1 MKKKIIINYICEVNY
16 PNTSAYSIHVMKMCD
31 AFARQNEVNLFVPSS
46 NISYKNLKAQYN
58 IKNRIKLINVFK
70 KKIKLHFIFRLLFA
84 IKILFKIN
92 AKNNKNIYLSRS
104 IIFAFI
110 ASIFKK
116 KIILE
121 LHHEF
126 TGLTKI
132 IFRFLSFFGCLKN
145 LKYIFIHKNLKKY
158 ITLNKKNFITLD
170 DAIDLND
177 FKQNKIAK
185 KIKNTCVY
193 VGSFHPGKGIEIIKE
208 LSKKLKMINF
218 HLYGDKKFLKK
229 DKYEK
234 NIQFFNFIKYKK
246 IPHTL
251 KKYEIALMPYGN
263 RVLGRSSNIDLS
275 NYMSPLKM
283 FDYLASGNII
293 LASKLK
299 VYSHILRHK
308 KNAILIN
315 NNNIEEWIFWINVI
329 FKSVKKYNFLKKN
342 ALKTSQRFTWQIRA
356 EKIINFSKKVFTL
369 ND

>member
-1 MKKKIIINYICEVNY
+1 
-16 PNTSAYSIHVMKMCD
+16 MKMSD

-193 VGSFHPGKGIEIIKE
+193 V
-208 LSKKLKMINF
+208 
-218 HLYGDKKFLKK
+218 
-229 DKYEK
+229 
-234 NIQFFNFIKYKK
+234 
-246 IPHTL
+246 
-251 KKYEIALMPYGN
+251 
-263 RVLGRSSNIDLS
+263 
-275 NYMSPLKM
+275 
-283 FDYLASGNII
+283 
-293 LASKLK
+293 
-299 VYSHILRHK
+299 
-308 KNAILIN
+308 
-315 NNNIEEWIFWINVI
+315 
-329 FKSVKKYNFLKKN
+329 
-342 ALKTSQRFTWQIRA
+342 
-356 EKIINFSKKVFTL
+356 
-369 ND
+369 

>member
-31 AFARQNEVNLFVPSS
+31 AFAKQNKVNLFVPSS
-46 NISYKNLKAQYN
+46 SVSYKSLKLQYN
-58 IKNRIKLINVFK
+58 IRNKINLINVYK
-70 KKIKLHFIFRLLFA
+70 KKIKLNFILRLLFS

-92 AKNNKNIYLSRS
+92 TKNNKNIYLSRS

-110 ASIFKK
+110 ASILQK

-121 LHHEF
+121 LHHEL

-132 IFRFLSFFGCLKN
+132 LFKFLSFFGLLKN

-170 DAIDLND
+170 DAIDLKD
-177 FKQNKIAK
+177 FKQNKISK

-208 LSKKLKMINF
+208 LSKKLKKINF

-234 NIQFFNFIKYKK
+234 NIKLFNFIKYKE
-246 IPHTL
+246 IPLTL
-251 KKYEIALMPYGN
+251 KKYEVALMPYGN
-263 RVLGRSSNIDLS
+263 QVFGRSSNINLS
-275 NYMSPLKM
+275 NSMSPLKM

-299 VYSHILRHK
+299 VYSHILKNK

-315 NNNIEEWIFWINVI
+315 NDNLEEWAFWINSI
-329 FKSVKKYNFLKKN
+329 FHNLKKYDYLKKN
-342 ALKTSQRFTWQIRA
+342 ALKVSQSFTWQNRA
-356 EKIINFSKKVFTL
+356 KKITNFAVKVFKL
-369 ND
+369 NN